1 MEVKMEKIMKK
12 AIDTCSLVQLTIR
25 SNEKGIINR
34 ICIPFDIGP
43 SRRYTD
49 GKIRFHFYDLN
60 SPDGQHN
67 LSVLPMQIVNIQ
79 LSEKK
84 FNPADFVNWKPNWF
98 YQRDWGHC
106 S

>member
-1 MEVKMEKIMKK
+1 MEEIMKK

-25 SNEKGIINR
+25 SNEKGVINR

-43 SRRYTD
+43 SRRYND

-60 SPDGQHN
+60 SPDGRHN

-84 FNPADFVNWKPNWF
+84 FNPADFVIWKPNWF